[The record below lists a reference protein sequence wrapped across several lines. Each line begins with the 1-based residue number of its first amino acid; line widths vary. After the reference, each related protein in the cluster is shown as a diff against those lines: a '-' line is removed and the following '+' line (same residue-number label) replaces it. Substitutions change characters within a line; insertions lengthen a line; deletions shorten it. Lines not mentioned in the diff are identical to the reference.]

1 MYFYFFLSD
10 YDLSFDNLLSSNL
23 DDFDIA
29 CDGPCIPKTKKQILK
44 HSYERVCMPIDVID
58 APKNKEVIKN
68 QNLDLIDINEAL
80 GSLKL
85 KNEHELESGSV
96 NKLVKKENVSSRNSF
111 HNLQHLLKTD
121 SYGNT

>member
-1 MYFYFFLSD
+1 MYFYLFLSD

-29 CDGPCIPKTKKQILK
+29 CDGPCIPMTKKQILK

-58 APKNKEVIKN
+58 APKNKEVN
-68 QNLDLIDINEAL
+68 QNLDLIDINAAL
-80 GSLKL
+80 GNLKL
-85 KNEHELESGSV
+85 KNEDELESGSV
-96 NKLVKKENVSSRNSF
+96 NKFVNKENVSSRNSF

>member
-1 MYFYFFLSD
+1 
-10 YDLSFDNLLSSNL
+10 
-23 DDFDIA
+23 
-29 CDGPCIPKTKKQILK
+29 
-44 HSYERVCMPIDVID
+44 MPIDIID
-58 APKNKEVIKN
+58 APKNKEVEKN

-80 GSLKL
+80 GNLKL

-111 HNLQHLLKTD
+111 HNLQHLLETD